1 MSSSYDPD
9 EQSSSSFYILPSSSE
24 KSSSASVLP
33 LSGGVHSTGDT
44 ARSYKNPPEY
54 YECLPDPNS
63 SRTYGPVFPP
73 LTYTYQ
79 LSFRAE
85 AAYRSFLL
93 PSTEI
98 RDSNATTGGDGGTS
112 SYRENRLVVGEDNVS
127 GILSTYVIPSLKD
140 VVLDGLA
147 GLHRLREYVSDK
159 SVRLCDSDADNEN
172 FDLNRQRRRLRTGR
186 REEEEKQSLSSP
198 FSDERHVVGIYPF
211 VNEGDVE
218 SDAKHVTS
226 NGGRII
232 TGVKCESFG
241 NEMEDRYPCIV
252 IQESILLT
260 VSSSS
265 NINDIEFSSLQ
276 SIYHGLQDDTGWL
289 ASALESPSSYGLGI
303 SRGVIRKVKFINGAG
318 AAAVYPP
325 TDHHRTTNSP
335 AVGELNGPELGLII
349 LAALAVLML
358 SLCCFMYRNARVKKI
373 VGYKIE
379 AVTERIKK
387 TKLAVAMQRQLDKK
401 RINNRE
407 MMQMPQA
414 NIDVIQWREA
424 LQDAK
429 LGSLSQM
436 IMAKSTEDDSSK
448 DYTTKEGSSSRS
460 DQLSS
465 DSDGVSVE
473 ESLELCRT
481 GTEEAGISEDATE
494 EIDSDDEKELGEEES
509 KKSNATNKKLPV
521 LMALSLASRASN
533 TLSMAYRS
541 SKSPKASSMTPRSSK
556 QATESSSYT
565 EGLTPSSPNGTTYDD
580 PSASVDVE
588 DPPVPVTLS
597 GSSMRVA
604 ASSLSNESSTTE
616 VMTFSKSAVTILGP
630 YTDPALVGCVP
641 VPVPAPPPA
650 DPLRFVRADPLNLS
664 KTHSVLDVHKC
675 SSATCKLCFQNSQIK
690 FVSTDF

>member
-1 MSSSYDPD
+1 MSSSYDPRELSD
-9 EQSSSSFYILPSSSE
+9 GQSSSSNYILSSSSDM
-24 KSSSASVLP
+24 SSSASVP
-33 LSGGVHSTGDT
+33 SLSDGVHTDDT

-93 PSTEI
+93 PSAEI
-98 RDSNATTGGDGGTS
+98 IDINATAVGDGGTS

-147 GLHRLREYVSDK
+147 GLHRLREYVSDE
-159 SVRLCDSDADNEN
+159 SVRLCDSDGDSEKYI
-172 FDLNRQRRRLRTGR
+172 LNRQRRRLRTGR
-186 REEEEKQSLSSP
+186 RDEEEKRSLSSS

-218 SDAKHVTS
+218 SDIDHKHVTS

-265 NINDIEFSSLQ
+265 SINDIEFSSLQ
-276 SIYHGLQDDTGWL
+276 SIYHGLQDDNGWL
-289 ASALESPSSYGLGI
+289 ASALESPSSYGLGV

-325 TDHHRTTNSP
+325 PDQHTNISP
-335 AVGELNGPELGLII
+335 VDKELNGPEIGLII
-349 LAALAVLML
+349 LAALAILML
-358 SLCCFMYRNARVKKI
+358 SLCCFTYRNARVKKI
-373 VGYKIE
+373 VGYRME
-379 AVTERIKK
+379 AATERIKR
-387 TKLAVAMQRQLDKK
+387 TKLAAAIQRQLDKK
-401 RINNRE
+401 RIYNRE

-429 LGSLSQM
+429 LESLSQRY
-436 IMAKSTEDDSSK
+436 MAESTEDDSTK
-448 DYTTKEGSSSRS
+448 DCTTKEGSSSRS

-465 DSDGVSVE
+465 DSDRVSVE
-473 ESLELCRT
+473 ESIEICRT
-481 GTEEAGISEDATE
+481 GTEEAGTSEDATE
-494 EIDSDDEKELGEEES
+494 ETESDEKELGEEES
-509 KKSNATNKKLPV
+509 EKSNATDKKIPT
-521 LMALSLASRASN
+521 LMALSMASRASK
-533 TLSMAYRS
+533 TLSIASRS
-541 SKSPKASSMTPRSSK
+541 SKSPKAFSMASRSSK
-556 QATESSSYT
+556 LETESSSYT
-565 EGLTPSSPNGTTYDD
+565 EGLTPSTPGGTKYDD
-580 PSASVDVE
+580 PSDSLDVE
-588 DPPVPVTLS
+588 DPP
-597 GSSMRVA
+597 GSSMSVA
-604 ASSLSNESSTTE
+604 ASSLSNVSSTTD
-616 VMTFSKSAVTILGP
+616 VTTFSKSAVTILGP
-630 YTDPALVGCVP
+630 YPDPALVDAVP

-650 DPLRFVRADPLNLS
+650 DPLCFVRADPLNLS